1 MASSRSEVN
10 IADRECFSVRTAPT
24 PLKYQNYFLLTR
36 LNTGNKYS
44 FLCNVLTRL
53 VIVPTVVAVY
63 LSRKSFPVTESVK
76 IEMSSVI
83 FSLVTRP
90 DQDMWTSWLFLSVR
104 NKNIYNYFLFPMEKV
119 EKAKKIAKKD

>member
-1 MASSRSEVN
+1 M
-10 IADRECFSVRTAPT
+10 
-24 PLKYQNYFLLTR
+24 
-36 LNTGNKYS
+36 
-44 FLCNVLTRL
+44 
-53 VIVPTVVAVY
+53 
-63 LSRKSFPVTESVK
+63 TESVK